1 MGRASMMASTR
12 LSRGRPRCFPTS
24 HRQIHPWQG
33 HYDENVHPML
43 TSSTERPHTT
53 NGSIALRNLDAQ
65 IYGLEAE
72 VSSGFSTAE
81 TRLCLIDLLVLRGRT
96 IGRIADYRRAERLAN
111 QLVGETSSAESLL
124 ARARIHALFHRFPA
138 ALVDLD
144 VAGDLSIIDEPTVEQ
159 ERAAIFQGLGRYD
172 DALALRQQAVDRCA
186 TFEGLAALAGLCAE
200 RGQIETALQLY
211 VDSHL
216 RYRGVSP
223 FPLAL
228 LDFQFG
234 HMWMHQGEWKEAQ
247 NLLQFAV
254 QRLPAYAPAQGHLAE
269 VEAEIGDAENALARL
284 YPLASSSDDPDY
296 ASQLARILQDLGRIE
311 ESRHWC
317 RLAART
323 YSELV
328 IEYPEAF
335 ADHAADFWL
344 GPGAN
349 PNKALELARINF
361 ATRKTPRSY
370 ALLSRAFGA
379 NETLRSGIHD
389 IGCQRIESEEP
400 KAVVHPRKGAEP
412 WLRK

>member
-1 MGRASMMASTR
+1 M
-12 LSRGRPRCFPTS
+12 
-24 HRQIHPWQG
+24 
-33 HYDENVHPML
+33 
-43 TSSTERPHTT
+43 
-53 NGSIALRNLDAQ
+53 
-65 IYGLEAE
+65 
-72 VSSGFSTAE
+72 
-81 TRLCLIDLLVLRGRT
+81 
-96 IGRIADYRRAERLAN
+96 
-111 QLVGETSSAESLL
+111 
-124 ARARIHALFHRFPA
+124 HALFHRFPA
-138 ALVDLD
+138 ALDDLD
-144 VAGDLSIIDEPTVEQ
+144 IAQDLSIDEHTVGE

-172 DALALRQQAVDRCA
+172 EALALRKQAVARCA
-186 TFEGLAALAGLCAE
+186 TFESLAALAGLCAE
-200 RGQIETALQLY
+200 RGEVETAQQLH
-211 VDSHL
+211 VESQS

-247 NLLQFAV
+247 KLLLFAV

-269 VEAEIGDAENALARL
+269 VEAEIGDGENALARL
-284 YPLASSSDDPDY
+284 YPLAMSSDDPDY

-323 YSELV
+323 YSGLV

-370 ALLSRAFGA
+370 ALLSRALGA
-379 NETLRSGIHD
+379 NERLRSAIHD
-389 IGCQRIESEEP
+389 IGCQPIESGEE
-400 KAVVHPRKGAEP
+400 KAIVHP
-412 WLRK
+412 